1 MAEGIWEMLQRLRR
15 GEGGK
20 PAGQM
25 PGGGQTGQPPL
36 ASFHESVRL
45 LPNEALK
52 ALLEAGINIQSPS
65 KGDRP
70 VINDIRKYN
79 KLGDYPWSE
88 DATPAGGATPDPGGS
103 PRR

>member
-1 MAEGIWEMLQRLRR
+1 MAESIMELLQRLRQ
-15 GEGGK
+15 GGGGK
-20 PAGQM
+20 VVPTPGQ
-25 PGGGQTGQPPL
+25 GQTGQPPL

-52 ALLEAGINIQSPS
+52 ALLEAGINLQNPS

-79 KLGDYPWSE
+79 KLGDYPWVE
-88 DATPAGGATPDPGGS
+88 DAKPAGSATPEPGGS

>member
-1 MAEGIWEMLQRLRR
+1 MAESIWELLQRLRQ
-15 GEGGK
+15 GGGGK
-20 PAGQM
+20 PVM

-36 ASFHESVRL
+36 ASFHDSVRL

-52 ALLEAGINIQSPS
+52 ALVEAGINIQSPT
-65 KGDRP
+65 KGDRQ

-79 KLGDYPWSE
+79 KLGDYPWPE
-88 DATPAGGATPDPGGS
+88 DAKPAGSATPEPGGS